1 MIQLEGVSKVYRR
14 GENAVYAIRNIDL
27 EITSGLFVV
36 ITGPSGSGKST
47 LLYLM
52 GCLETPTAGRILL
65 DGKDLASLPSNA
77 RAEVR
82 GRGIGF
88 VFQSFHLIP
97 NLSALENV
105 ELPMLL
111 RGMKR
116 AAARRL
122 AWDGLEK
129 MGLGN
134 RLGHR
139 PSELSGGEQQ
149 RVAIARAIIND
160 PSIVLADEPTGNLD
174 TEAGAQVFALL
185 KQLKNEGRT
194 PVVVTHNP
202 QFAKEAESLV
212 CLRDGQR
219 DISAEQGVM
228 LSAI

>member
-122 AWDGLEK
+122 ARDGLEK

-139 PSELSGGEQQ
+139 PSELSGGELQ

-219 DISAEQGVM
+219 VIPAEQGVM
-228 LSAI
+228 RSAI